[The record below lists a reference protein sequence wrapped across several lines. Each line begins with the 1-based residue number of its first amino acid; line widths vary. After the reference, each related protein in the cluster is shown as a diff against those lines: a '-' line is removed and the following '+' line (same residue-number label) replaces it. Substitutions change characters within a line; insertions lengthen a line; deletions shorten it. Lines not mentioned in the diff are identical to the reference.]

1 MLNSPALPR
10 GKRVSWDEIEFPK
23 GALLRAAIILQR
35 CGAPHNHF
43 QAQTCEVGTL
53 GSIVKAVATCLQI
66 DKQEL
71 MEEFFK

>member
-10 GKRVSWDEIEFPK
+10 GKRVSWDEIE
-23 GALLRAAIILQR
+23 LLTGVAPLTAIILQR